1 MTEISVIIPVYNTE
15 IYLRQCLDS
24 VINQTFKDIEII
36 CVDDGSTDGSI
47 NILKEYSNKY
57 SNFTYLTQDHLGAG
71 AARNKGLDIA
81 KGKYIGFLDSDDYFE
96 VDMLE
101 KMHQRAMKFDADM
114 VVCSSINYS
123 EKINEFIEYSDYPI
137 NLDITPLDTPFSY
150 KDFPN
155 NIMDMF
161 AVEVWRDLFLKELIT
176 KNNIRFQNLET
187 CNDNAFNFIARVCAK
202 KIVVFNEK
210 LILHRIDH
218 DYCITKG
225 RGEYAINGIKAL
237 LYVEEYL
244 KKHKLYSKLKKGL
257 LKRMLQ
263 ACRYEISCCNN
274 EQYQK
279 FLRELK
285 ELMPF
290 GWRRFKPALRKK
302 YLTINHLYKL
312 IGSKKIM
319 LWGASLFLKEV
330 LEKEQKENPNILGI
344 IDKNP
349 DNWGGMCGNYTIY
362 PPEALN
368 ELKPDEVIMT
378 ILNNNENIY
387 EELKKEFKEK
397 YKGIKL
403 HRNIFIDGNFI
414 QRFFKSA
421 IWLFI
426 KDFEYNL
433 CKYMPK
439 IFYPY
444 YLKKWYHKRTGKTLD
459 LKNPK
464 TFSEKIQWLKLY
476 DSTPIKTKL
485 ADKYLVRDWIKEK
498 IGEEYLIPLLGVW
511 KKADDINFDT
521 LPNQFV
527 LKCNHGCGYNI
538 IVKDKT
544 KLDIDEAKLKLT
556 TWLKE
561 NFAFKNGLELH
572 YKNIK
577 PVIIAEEYIK
587 EVSESAIDYK
597 FICCNGIPELCWI
610 TNKYETIHKRGFYSL
625 PNWEKQNLEYRDR
638 GAIFDENV
646 VQKPRILDEML
657 SVVKT
662 LAKDFPL
669 VRVDLYLIK
678 DKIYFGE
685 MTFTS
690 SSGGALFFPNEWNYI
705 LGENVKLPTKYKEM
719 R

>member
-57 SNFTYLTQDHLGAG
+57 SNFTYLTQDHLCAG
-71 AARNKGLDIA
+71 EARNKGLDIA

-96 VDMLE
+96 PDMLE

-114 VVCSSINYS
+114 VVCSSKLFS
-123 EKINEFIEYSDYPI
+123 ERTKTYKKNSIHYPI
-137 NLDITPLDTPFSY
+137 NLNITPLDTPFSY
-150 KDFPN
+150 KDFPDYIFN
-155 NIMDMF
+155 MF
-161 AVEVWRDLFLKELIT
+161 GFESCRNLLLKELIT
-176 KNNIRFQNLET
+176 KNNIRFQNLKT
-187 CNDNAFNFIARVCAK
+187 CEDNIFSLITRICAK
-202 KIVVFNEK
+202 KIVVFNEE
-210 LILHRIDH
+210 LITNRIEREN
-218 DYCITKG
+218 CIMNE
-225 RGEYAINGIKAL
+225 RGNYAINNIKA
-237 LYVEEYL
+237 YIYIKNYL
-244 KKHKLYSKLKKGL
+244 KQHKLYSKLKNSFFNYALGS
-257 LKRMLQ
+257 
-263 ACRYEISCCNN
+263 CGFEISRCND
-274 EQYQK
+274 EQYKK

-349 DNWGGMCGNYTIY
+349 DNWGGMCGNYKIY

-414 QRFFKSA
+414 QCFFKSS

-439 IFYPY
+439 AFYPY
-444 YLKKWYHKRTGKTLD
+444 YLKNWYYKRTGQILN

-464 TFSEKIQWLKLY
+464 TFNEKIQWLKLY
-476 DSTPIKTKL
+476 DSTPIKTRL

-511 KKADDINFDT
+511 EKADDINFDA

-544 KLDIDEAKLKLT
+544 KLDIQETKLQLT
-556 TWLKE
+556 KWL
-561 NFAFKNGLELH
+561 NQNYALYGLELH

-577 PVIIAEEYIK
+577 PLIIAEEYIDIK
-587 EVSESAIDYK
+587 ESNVELQCWCFNGSVE
-597 FICCNGIPELCWI
+597 FIS
-610 TNKYETIHKRGFYSL
+610 YETCKIDSNLRRGLYNK
-625 PNWEKQNLEYRDR
+625 NWENLDFKISPQHYQDFE
-638 GAIFDENV
+638 ILPE
-646 VQKPRILDEML
+646 KPSFLKELINISEILCKNFYFVRI
-657 SVVKT
+657 
-662 LAKDFPL
+662 DFAVINNRL
-669 VRVDLYLIK
+669 KFR
-678 DKIYFGE
+678 E

-690 SSGGALFFPNEWNYI
+690 GSGLSKFEPNEKALTI
-705 LGENVKLPTKYKEM
+705 GQLIKLPKAN
-719 R
+719 